1 VRAASQLGE
10 YQSGK
15 GDAMTINNEET
26 RMSVEAFEA
35 NVVRW
40 ATDRNIIG
48 GTQPKD
54 QMLKMVE
61 EFGELSTGLQK
72 KNDFYIEDAIGD
84 CAVVLCIIAAQCG
97 MSFGKCLE
105 SAWDEIKDRRGQ
117 VVNGVFVKEVSK

>member
-1 VRAASQLGE
+1 MRAAGQFGTHE
-10 YQSGK
+10 SGK
-15 GDAMTINNEET
+15 GNTMTINNKET
-26 RMSVEAFEA
+26 AMGVEAFEA

-54 QMLKMVE
+54 QMLKLVE

-117 VVNGVFVKEVSK
+117 VVNGVFVKETT

>member
-1 VRAASQLGE
+1 MTRTLVQINTKSDWYGGE
-10 YQSGK
+10 YQ
-15 GDAMTINNEET
+15 
-26 RMSVEAFEA
+26 V
-35 NVVRW
+35 
-40 ATDRNIIG
+40 
-48 GTQPKD
+48 
-54 QMLKMVE
+54 LKLVE

>member
-1 VRAASQLGE
+1 
-10 YQSGK
+10 
-15 GDAMTINNEET
+15 MTTNNEET

-35 NVVRW
+35 NVVQW

-54 QMLKMVE
+54 QMLKLVE

-117 VVNGVFVKEVSK
+117 VVNGVFVKETT